1 MPEEDDQALHY
12 RRKYR
17 GLISLGNKLRQVN
30 SEFLSI
36 VYTPGVAQ
44 PCEAISEDPQRSF
57 TYSGRGN
64 TVGIVSDG
72 SSALG
77 LGNVGPRAT
86 LPILESKA
94 VFFKN
99 MAGLGAYPLAMNSSS
114 VDEIVRVCKRIAPTV
129 AAISLEDIGS
139 PTCFE
144 VEKQLQDELSI
155 PVLHNDQHGTA
166 VTALAILHNVCRLQS
181 HRELENLS
189 VVVAGAGAAGIATCK
204 LFNEAG
210 VEDIVLCDEE
220 GSINEDRREDLHPGK
235 ESVLPFI
242 DSDGDVQLEEA
253 IKNRDVFVGLAAPNI
268 LSQDMVRSMNRDPVI
283 IAGAAPDPE
292 IDPADAR
299 EAGASVVCTA
309 RFDYPNMVT
318 DTLALP
324 GMFRGVLETNA
335 SYFTAE
341 MKLAAA
347 RAIAESVPAE
357 DLRPDFILP
366 DLLDLDV
373 GPAVAE
379 ATAEK
384 AIEGHVARKDE
395 VTAEE
400 VASRTRQF
408 IFEGEPVDVDD
419 TFWEGI
425 DEPVEN
431 ELGLRYYKKHR
442 GPLQLRSK
450 IALKDRNILGMVY
463 VPGLGRVVESISDD
477 PERVFDLSC
486 KGNMVAVATNGSAV
500 LGLGDIGAP
509 AARPVMEGKSVLF
522 NTFAGVEAFPLC
534 IEDEEDPEKFIE
546 TVQHFEPSLGGVNL
560 EDIKSPECY
569 QIERELKEKTDIP
582 IFHDDQHGTAVV
594 TLAGLKNALK
604 IRGGS
609 LNDSRIVVNGAGAS
623 GLATSRILKEAGAEE
638 IIICDSSGALHPDR
652 DDMNPEKERAV
663 EWCNPNRETGS
674 LKEILQGADVFIGLS
689 IGGIMDSSHIEVMAE
704 DPVVF
709 AMANP
714 TPEIFPEEAR
724 EGGASV
730 VATGRSDYP
739 NQVNNALAFPG
750 IFRGALDVRSTAITE
765 NMKLAA
771 ARALADIVQEQG
783 LRKYYILPKAMD
795 FRTAPKVA
803 EYVARAAIEEGVA
816 RRETDPESVRENT
829 KDYIYEGR
837 LYYLP

>member
-1 MPEEDDQALHY
+1 MSDDDQALHY

-17 GLISLGNKLRQVN
+17 GLISLGNKLRQVD

-44 PCEAISEDPQRSF
+44 PCEAISEDTDRSF

-77 LGNVGPRAT
+77 LGDVGPRAT

-99 MAGLGAYPLAMNSSS
+99 MAGLGAYPLALNGSSTE
-114 VDEIVRVCKRIAPTV
+114 EIVEACKRIAPTV
-129 AAISLEDIGS
+129 AAISLEDVAS

-144 VEKQLQDELSI
+144 VEKQLQEELSI

-181 HRELENLS
+181 DRSLEGLS

-210 VEDIVLCDEE
+210 IDDITLCDEE
-220 GSINEDRREDLHPGK
+220 GTIHEGRRNELHPGK
-235 ESVLPFI
+235 ESVLPYI
-242 DSDGDVQLEEA
+242 NADEETDLA
-253 IKNRDVFVGLAAPNI
+253 GAVRGKDVFVGLAAPNI
-268 LSQDMVRSMNRDPVI
+268 LTGGMVETMEEDPVI

-292 IDPADAR
+292 IDPDEAY

-309 RFDYPNMVT
+309 RFDHPNMVT

-335 SYFTAE
+335 AYFTSE

-357 DLRPDFILP
+357 DLRTDFILP
-366 DLLDLDV
+366 DLLDLGV
-373 GPAVAE
+373 GPDVAR
-379 ATAEK
+379 ATARE
-384 AIEGHVARKDE
+384 AIDGDVARKDD

-400 VASRTRQF
+400 VASRTRQY
-408 IFEGEPVDVDD
+408 IFEGEPVESDD
-419 TFWEGI
+419 TFWEDI
-425 DEPVEN
+425 DNPVEN
-431 ELGLRYYKKHR
+431 ELGLRYFKKHH

-463 VPGLGRVVESISDD
+463 VPGLGRVVEAISED
-477 PERVFDLSC
+477 PERVYELSC

-500 LGLGDIGAP
+500 LGLGDIGSP

-534 IEDEEDPEKFIE
+534 IEDDEDPEQFIE
-546 TVQHFEPSLGGVNL
+546 TVERFEPSLGGVNL

-569 QIERELKEKTDIP
+569 KIERELKEKTDIP

-594 TLAGLKNALK
+594 TLAGLQNALEL
-604 IRGGS
+604 RGGT
-609 LNDSRIVVNGAGAS
+609 LADSRIVVNGAGAS
-623 GLATSRILKEAGAEE
+623 GLATSRILREAGAED

-652 DDMNPEKERAV
+652 ESMNREKELAT
-663 EWCNPNRETGS
+663 EWSNPNHETGT
-674 LKEILQGADVFIGLS
+674 LKEILEGADVFIGLS
-689 IGGIMDSSHIEVMAE
+689 VGGIMDASHIEAMAD
-704 DPVVF
+704 DPIVF

-771 ARALADIVQEQG
+771 AEALADIVQEQG
-783 LRKYYILPKAMD
+783 LREYYILPKAMD

-816 RRETDPESVRENT
+816 RRETDPETIRENT
-829 KDYIYEGR
+829 KDFIYEGR

>member
-1 MPEEDDQALHY
+1 M
-12 RRKYR
+12 
-17 GLISLGNKLRQVN
+17 
-30 SEFLSI
+30 SI

-44 PCEAISEDPQRSF
+44 PCEVISEEPGKSF
-57 TYSGRGN
+57 NYSGRGN

-77 LGNVGPRAT
+77 LGNVGPEAT
-86 LPILESKA
+86 LPVLESKA

-99 MAGLGAYPLAMNSSS
+99 MAGLGSYPLALKAST
-114 VDEIVRVCKRIAPTV
+114 VDEIVKTCRRIAPTV

-139 PTCFE
+139 PVCFK
-144 VEKQLQDELSI
+144 VEERLRDELSI

-166 VTALAILHNVCRLQS
+166 VTALAILHNVCRLQT
-181 HRELENLS
+181 HRSLEELS

-204 LFNEAG
+204 LFSDAG
-210 VEDIVLCDEE
+210 IDDIILCDQE
-220 GSINEDRREDLHPGK
+220 GTLHEGRRNELHPGK
-235 ESVLPFI
+235 ESVLPYVNSAVGT
-242 DSDGDVQLEEA
+242 DLEGALEG
-253 IKNRDVFVGLAAPNI
+253 RDVFVGLSAPNI
-268 LSQDMVRSMNRDPVI
+268 LSGEMVRKMKSDPVI

-292 IDPADAR
+292 IDPDEAKD
-299 EAGASVVCTA
+299 AGASVVCTA

-324 GMFRGVLETNA
+324 GMFRGVIETNA
-335 SYFTAE
+335 SSFTVN

-347 RAIAESVPAE
+347 RAIAETVSDE

-366 DLLDLDV
+366 NLLDLHV
-373 GPAVAE
+373 GPEVAK
-379 ATAEK
+379 ATAET
-384 AIEGHVARKDE
+384 ALEEDVAGE
-395 VTAEE
+395 TEITPE
-400 VASRTRQF
+400 QVASQTRRYVY
-408 IFEGEPVDVDD
+408 EGEPVAPDE

-425 DEPVEN
+425 NDPVEHD
-431 ELGLRYYKKHR
+431 LGLRYYKKHR
-442 GPLQLRSK
+442 GPLKLRSK

-463 VPGLGRVVESISDD
+463 IPGLGRVVESISES

-500 LGLGDIGAP
+500 LGLGDIGSA

-522 NTFAGVEAFPLC
+522 HTFAGVEAFPLC
-534 IEDEEDPEKFIE
+534 VEDEENPEKFIE
-546 TVQHFEPSLGGVNL
+546 TVQRLEPSLGGVNL
-560 EDIKSPECY
+560 EDIQSPECY
-569 QIERELKEKTDIP
+569 RIERELKEKTDIP

-594 TLAGLKNALK
+594 TFAGLRNALE
-604 IRGGS
+604 IRGGA
-609 LNDSRIVVNGAGAS
+609 LEDSRIVVNGAGAS
-623 GLATSRILKEAGAEE
+623 GLATSRFLKEAGAKE
-638 IIICDSSGALHPDR
+638 IIICDSSGALHPKR
-652 DDMNPEKERAV
+652 NDMNPEKTRAV
-663 EWCNPNRETGS
+663 EWCNPKREQGS
-674 LKEILQGADVFIGLS
+674 LKEILEGADVFIGLS
-689 IGGIMDSSHIEVMAE
+689 VGGIMDASHIEAMAE
-704 DPVVF
+704 DPIVF

-724 EGGASV
+724 RGGASV

-765 NMKLAA
+765 KMKIAA
-771 ARALADIVQEQG
+771 SEALADLVQVRG
-783 LRKYYILPKAMD
+783 LREYYILPKAMD

-816 RRETDPESVRENT
+816 RKETDPETVRENT